1 MNFNNFA
8 LSVSRT
14 LPPEV
19 SNKFSLMG
27 LKLIYQLNLQKVLFS
42 SSNIK
47 PSQVNLFGLDFP
59 NKIGVAGGLDK
70 NADYF
75 HVLGNLGFGF
85 VEVGTITMKPQLGNP
100 KPRIH
105 RFYNEKAIINS
116 LGFNNAGAVVALKN
130 IEKNK
135 PSFKGVLGVSI
146 GKGKEIKND
155 RAHEDYLH
163 LIDYFKDVADYF
175 AINIS
180 SPNTEN
186 LRKLSKDDFFKKLTD
201 EIINK
206 REQISKGFSKYKP
219 IIIKISPDESFSDL
233 EKIVSLS
240 LEKKVDGFILT
251 NTSLD
256 HSYNL
261 PGGISGQP
269 LRHKSEE
276 SLKFVRSIIG
286 DRAVIISS
294 GGLMTKE
301 DVINRFSLKADL
313 IQLYSGFVFH
323 GNSLLQD
330 SLKAS
335 SA

>member
-116 LGFNNAGAVVALKN
+116 LGFNNSGAVVALKN

-135 PSFKGVLGVSI
+135 PSFEGVLGVSI
-146 GKGKEIKND
+146 GKGKEINND

-233 EKIVSLS
+233 EKIVSIS